1 MATQVNFTKRKIE
14 ALDAP
19 ETSRRVEYRDSKRRG
34 LTLHVS
40 RTGRKVF
47 YLYRKISGRPERI
60 RLGVFPDTT
69 VENARKQASRLNA
82 AVDEGANP
90 AEAKRLVR
98 AEPTL
103 GELYETYMDQYVRP
117 EGMIQKDIVS
127 RYKRHLRPWQS
138 RKLSAITGAQVKKL
152 HQRLAVTHSGVTANR
167 VLTQLRAMYN
177 KAAEWELYSG
187 ENPTNRIKQF
197 PEKSR

>member
-1 MATQVNFTKRKIE
+1 MATQVNFTKRKIA

-69 VENARKQASRLNA
+69 VENARKQACSKHSLT
-82 AVDEGANP
+82 P
-90 AEAKRLVR
+90 I
-98 AEPTL
+98 
-103 GELYETYMDQYVRP
+103 RP
-117 EGMIQKDIVS
+117 
-127 RYKRHLRPWQS
+127 
-138 RKLSAITGAQVKKL
+138 
-152 HQRLAVTHSGVTANR
+152 
-167 VLTQLRAMYN
+167 
-177 KAAEWELYSG
+177 
-187 ENPTNRIKQF
+187 
-197 PEKSR
+197 